1 MSTTVEPALTDLQ
14 TVVDDVWTSFLG
26 GDEPLVPGAPGDGEV
41 GWSAAV
47 TVTGAWEGMI
57 SVELPASMAEEVCR
71 RMLGVEETQDEDVA
85 DAVGEL
91 VNMIGGNVKSLMP
104 GPSVLSLPVVAA
116 GRVARSSDT
125 TEVCRLDAWWAGS
138 PLQVCVHLH
147 GGHNH

>member
-1 MSTTVEPALTDLQ
+1 MTTIAEPGLA
-14 TVVDDVWTSFLG
+14 DVQMVIEEVWSSFLG
-26 GDEPLVPGAPGDGEV
+26 TDEPLVVGEPGPAET

-57 SVELPASMAEEVCR
+57 SVELPTTMAEEVCR
-71 RMLGVEETQDEDVA
+71 RMLGVEDTHDEDVA

-116 GRVARSSDT
+116 GRMARPSDA
-125 TEVCRLDAWWAGS
+125 TEVCRVDAWWAGS
-138 PLQVCVHLH
+138 PLQVCVHVH
-147 GGHNH
+147 GNH

>member
-1 MSTTVEPALTDLQ
+1 MSALAAEPSLTDVQ
-14 TVVDDVWTSFLG
+14 MVVEEVWSSFLG
-26 GDEPLVPGAPGDGEV
+26 VDEPLVLGGADALET

-47 TVTGAWEGMI
+47 TVTGGWEGMVV
-57 SVELPASMAEEVCR
+57 VELPTTVAEEVCR
-71 RMLGVEETQDEDVA
+71 RMLGVADIHDEDVA

-116 GRVARSSDT
+116 GRVARASDT

-138 PLQVCVHLH
+138 PLRVSVHVH
-147 GGHNH
+147 H